1 MPGNNNNPL
10 DSTSH
15 SPDGSLN
22 VSTHWPLT
30 IATGLSSVLNIL
42 LPLILTRLL
51 PVSEI
56 GAYKLLFLYLG
67 FIPWLTMSSAL
78 MQSLYVYANT
88 KQFNKIYTGSSI
100 LIFLFSLLLIAIVL
114 LAEKLHL
121 LDFNILNDNFTFILF
136 AILTTS
142 LNPLLEEVLISKSS
156 IKKAALIIFLFDS
169 IRTLTMIFCAIYFK
183 DLHSVISAFVIM
195 SLVKVLYGVFESF
208 RLNLYSLPTLSQP
221 KELIYFALPLSL
233 AGALSVF
240 TSQGDQ
246 LIISNYINLQ
256 EYTYYALGCLLLPF
270 LSSFEQS
277 VNKVLFANL
286 ASHQLNL
293 QMSVDSFRKS
303 IAEISSILIPASF
316 GLSVFS
322 APIIKILY
330 TSQYEKSGEY
340 LKFYAFFY
348 LLLIIP
354 FDLVAK
360 SAKKTKSVL
369 MYYSIGSF
377 TGLLCSLILIPQLGA
392 WGALVSLFVG
402 QISMRIFG
410 FRDGAKILN
419 CSAYDLV
426 PWKQISQYLT
436 TAILLSIFSYSL
448 KSFFTNDLYWF
459 LSISPL
465 FFIIYFLIHLRK
477 KWFKV

>member
-1 MPGNNNNPL
+1 LPGNSNINN
-10 DSTSH
+10 
-15 SPDGSLN
+15 SPQNSLN

-114 LAEKLHL
+114 VAEKLHL
-121 LDFNILNDNFTFILF
+121 LDFNILNENFTFILF

-156 IKKAALIIFLFDS
+156 IKKAAVVIFLFDS
-169 IRTLTMIFCAIYFK
+169 LRTLTMIFCAIYFK

-208 RLNLYSLPTLSQP
+208 RLNLYSLPTISQP

-277 VNKVLFANL
+277 VNKVLFTNL

-293 QMSVDSFRKS
+293 QMTIDSFRKS
-303 IAEISSILIPASF
+303 IAEISSILIPASL
-316 GLSVFS
+316 GLSTFS
-322 APIIKILY
+322 VPIIKILY

-360 SAKKTKSVL
+360 SAKKTNSVL
-369 MYYSIGSF
+369 AYYFIGSVV
-377 TGLLCSLILIPQLGA
+377 GLSTSFVLIPYWGA
-392 WGALVSLFVG
+392 WGALASLFMG
-402 QISMRIFG
+402 QICMRLFG
-410 FRDGAKILN
+410 FIHGARIIN
-419 CSAYDLV
+419 CSVYDLI
-426 PWKQISQYLT
+426 PWKPIAHYLV
-436 TAILLSIFSYSL
+436 TAIALSLICYGLKFFFSNDSVW
-448 KSFFTNDLYWF
+448 FFTT
-459 LSISPL
+459 SPL
-465 FFIIYFLIHLRK
+465 FFIVYFLLHLRK
-477 KWFKV
+477 KWFKA